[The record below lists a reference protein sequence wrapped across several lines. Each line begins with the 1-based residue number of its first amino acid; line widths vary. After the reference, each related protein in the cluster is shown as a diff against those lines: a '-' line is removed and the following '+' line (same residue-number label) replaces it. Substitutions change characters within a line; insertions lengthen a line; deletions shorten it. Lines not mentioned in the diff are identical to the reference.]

1 MNYANKKPKTNQY
14 RPKSLIL
21 GHELMLFPFIPKNR
35 KHYFRFLRE
44 HTAQPRMNTGAG
56 TVLNAGLTRV

>member
-21 GHELMLFPFIPKNR
+21 GHELMLFPLIPKNR
-35 KHYFRFLRE
+35 KLYFRFLRE
-44 HTAQPRMNTGAG
+44 HTTPPRMNTG
-56 TVLNAGLTRV
+56 VCSVYNAGLTRV